1 MITETREN
9 HLPSIQ
15 LHMGWVTD
23 GWEAFPRKVMVS
35 TRAGG
40 WSESK
45 VAEQPQELSEQM
57 TEVPETAG
65 ES

>member
-23 GWEAFPRKVMVS
+23 GQEAFPRKVMVS

-45 VAEQPQELSEQM
+45 VAEQPQELSDEII
-57 TEVPETAG
+57 EVPETARD
-65 ES
+65 S